1 MFEVITLQET
11 VEFETQEEAIDYMQ
25 DHINENPLMRRKEN
39 EQEDTK

>member
-11 VEFETQEEAIDYMQ
+11 VEFETQEEAIVYMQ